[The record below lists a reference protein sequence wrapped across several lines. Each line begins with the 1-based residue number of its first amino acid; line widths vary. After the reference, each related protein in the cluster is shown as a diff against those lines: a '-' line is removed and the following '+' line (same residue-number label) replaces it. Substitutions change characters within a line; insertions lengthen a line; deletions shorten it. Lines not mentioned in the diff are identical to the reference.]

1 MGGTESEKPWNA
13 MKASTLELCE
23 YIVKCLVGV
32 TIGYVLYKAFPQYS
46 GEFFWMLLSILLS
59 ITHDN
64 SSKVAFDRM
73 KGNIVGSIV
82 GFLAFLLR
90 NPPNLR
96 TISLGIVLTITL
108 CFLFRLIEVSRT
120 ALVAFI
126 IVVIHEEERSSWDV
140 AAYRMASVISGCLIG
155 LIINYVFRRITSKLF
170 RAVFPPAT
178 QAADGSNAD
187 GGE

>member
-1 MGGTESEKPWNA
+1 MKPFKTIA
-13 MKASTLELCE
+13 RVSTLEFCE
-23 YIVKCLVGV
+23 YSVKCLVGV
-32 TIGYVLYKAFPQYS
+32 TIGYLLYKTFPQY
-46 GEFFWMLLSILLS
+46 GGQFFWMLISILLS

-64 SSKVAFDRM
+64 SSKVAVDRM

-90 NPPNLR
+90 NPPTLL

-108 CFLFRLIEVSRT
+108 CFLLGLIEVSRT

-126 IVVIHEEERSSWDV
+126 IVVIHEEESSSWDV
-140 AAYRMASVISGCLIG
+140 AAYRMASVIAGCLIG
-155 LIINYVFRRITSKLF
+155 LIINYVFRRTTSNLF
-170 RAVFPPAT
+170 RAISPPAA
-178 QAADGSNAD
+178 QAGDRSNAD

>member
-1 MGGTESEKPWNA
+1 MTTFKPIA
-13 MKASTLELCE
+13 RVSTLEFCE

-32 TIGYVLYKAFPQYS
+32 TIGYLLYKAFPRYS
-46 GEFFWMLLSILLS
+46 SQFSWMLISILLS

-90 NPPNLR
+90 NPANLQ
-96 TISLGIVLTITL
+96 TIGLGIVLTITL
-108 CFLFRLIEVSRT
+108 CFLLGLIEVSRT

-126 IVVIHEEERSSWDV
+126 IVVMNEEERSSWDV
-140 AAYRMASVISGCLIG
+140 AAYRMASVIAGCLIG
-155 LIINYVFRRITSKLF
+155 LVINFVFRKIISKLF
-170 RAVFPPAT
+170 PAVSPPAM
-178 QAADGSNAD
+178 QVGDGSKVD